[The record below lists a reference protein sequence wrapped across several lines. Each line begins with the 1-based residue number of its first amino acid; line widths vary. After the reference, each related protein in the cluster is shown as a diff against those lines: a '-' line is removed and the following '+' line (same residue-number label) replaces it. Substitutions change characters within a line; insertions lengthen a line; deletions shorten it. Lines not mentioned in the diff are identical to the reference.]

1 MKSGFLSLLLF
12 QAHSLIQS
20 IPLQEL
26 NDIHI
31 LTQANDT
38 DLSLAQSVA
47 DAMNNLALPINY
59 YALGV
64 APDVLSGLEDC
75 IDQDNNI
82 AVLGYVLANPG

>member
-1 MKSGFLSLLLF
+1 
-12 QAHSLIQS
+12 
-20 IPLQEL
+20 
-26 NDIHI
+26 
-31 LTQANDT
+31 
-38 DLSLAQSVA
+38 VA